1 MGVAFGEGEGGRGS
15 WKTDESADEQVD
27 KAIERNGD
35 GGAGW
40 KKGKESEG
48 SKDKEREGDART
60 GVGGA
65 VDEWME
71 RTAKRTG
78 RVEPGS
84 GFGSGGS
91 RPRRDCIFPL
101 WECRNAG

>member
-1 MGVAFGEGEGGRGS
+1 MGVAFGEGERGS
-15 WKTDESADEQVD
+15 GIVETDDQVD
-27 KAIERNGD
+27 RVAENVGV
-35 GGAGW
+35 G
-40 KKGKESEG
+40 KKGRRVGQEKEKRVEDR
-48 SKDKEREGDART
+48 KMKREAARY
-60 GVGGA
+60 GVRGA

-71 RTAKRTG
+71 RTAKRMR
-78 RVEPGS
+78 RVRLGS